1 MFALF
6 ASWGILLRWLPTISY
21 SSYFERKDNG
31 SQILIPYFRFSFPS
45 QCFTDFPFKSIK
57 LGTSYEQ
64 DILFYANVFWIHSE
78 YVHTDMYN
86 QSQRLKRVTIAN
98 CLEKQSYKSSYVD
111 KLLEPRDSRQL
122 EIAIFLIS
130 IGASSHQEDGCLAA
144 VKKRINCAEHSNIL
158 SLFFQ
163 QLYSSRIVEIHEL
176 ELYCTMEQCLRFRRL
191 RYEYY
196 W

>member
-1 MFALF
+1 MIAYDFLF
-6 ASWGILLRWLPTISY
+6 FLLRK
-21 SSYFERKDNG
+21 EG

-130 IGASSHQEDGCLAA
+130 IGASSHRKMG
-144 VKKRINCAEHSNIL
+144 V
-158 SLFFQ
+158 
-163 QLYSSRIVEIHEL
+163 
-176 ELYCTMEQCLRFRRL
+176 
-191 RYEYY
+191 
-196 W
+196 WPP

>member
-1 MFALF
+1 MIAYDFLF
-6 ASWGILLRWLPTISY
+6 FLLRK
-21 SSYFERKDNG
+21 EG

-158 SLFFQ
+158 SLFSTTLFFS
-163 QLYSSRIVEIHEL
+163 YCWNTRIGIILHNG
-176 ELYCTMEQCLRFRRL
+176 TMSQWFRRL